1 MVDLAPTAMLDPIVK
16 GWAEEAGMRTE
27 QLSMIVGG
35 NFIGGLV
42 GVPLDMFLT
51 QLGSKVAS
59 LFLGGAAT
67 LFGTYSLKGKGR
79 VQTDTMQIGMR
90 ILTEFLDP
98 SPDDI
103 KAIQRQIGDFV
114 DGIVQGRWDKVAY
127 AFIRNPR
134 EFQGMLSQPEK
145 NTEQKTETNDK
156 TASDEKK
163 TGQTTYPKGP
173 GKIHKL

>member
-1 MVDLAPTAMLDPIVK
+1 MPELAPTAMLDPVVK
-16 GWAEEAGMRTE
+16 GWAEEAGMATE
-27 QLSMIVGG
+27 QLSTIVGG
-35 NFIGGLV
+35 NVIGGLV

-51 QLGSKVAS
+51 QLGSKLAS
-59 LFLGGAAT
+59 LGIGAAGL

-103 KAIQRQIGDFV
+103 KALQRQISNFI
-114 DGIVQGRWDKVAY
+114 DGLIHGRWDKVAY

-134 EFQGMLSQPEK
+134 EFQNMLPQGTKE
-145 NTEQKTETNDK
+145 KTEEKDK
-156 TASDEKK
+156 TASDEKE
-163 TGQTTYPKGP
+163 TAQPTYPKGP